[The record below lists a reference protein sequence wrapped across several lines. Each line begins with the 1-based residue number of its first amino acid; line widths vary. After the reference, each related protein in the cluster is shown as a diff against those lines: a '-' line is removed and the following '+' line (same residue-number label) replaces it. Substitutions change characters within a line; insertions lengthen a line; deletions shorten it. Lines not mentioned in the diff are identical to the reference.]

1 MDVSN
6 GRRGKCSLKGS
17 PVRLPIATLTLCLG
31 SLGGAW
37 LPARQDVPIDFQ
49 QQIQPILSDR
59 CYHCHGP
66 DEQSRQA
73 DLRLDRREDALQVL
87 TPGDL
92 ASSELWSRLT
102 AEDEEMIMPPPESKL
117 ALTAEERE
125 LIGAWI
131 KQGAVWKK
139 H

>member
-1 MDVSN
+1 MDVSKD
-6 GRRGKCSLKGS
+6 RRNKRPPRGGW
-17 PVRLPIATLTLCLG
+17 VRLPIAMLTLCLG

-73 DLRLDRREDALQVL
+73 DLRLDLREGALHVL
-87 TPGDL
+87 APGDL
-92 ASSELWSRLT
+92 ASSELWSRLSS
-102 AEDEEMIMPPPESKL
+102 EDEDLVMPPPESKL
-117 ALTAEERE
+117 ALTAEERD

-131 KQGAVWKK
+131 KQGAKIP
-139 H
+139 